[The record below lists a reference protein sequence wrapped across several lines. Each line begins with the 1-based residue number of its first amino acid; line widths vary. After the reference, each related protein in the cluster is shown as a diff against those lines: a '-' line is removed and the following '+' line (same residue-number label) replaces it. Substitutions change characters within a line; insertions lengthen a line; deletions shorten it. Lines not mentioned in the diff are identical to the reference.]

1 MNKSEKETTIESLKH
16 KIDASTYFYLAD
28 ASAMTVAQINNF
40 RRKCFEKG
48 IEVKVVKNTLARK
61 AMEALPAS
69 RGYAELFDA
78 LHGPTAMLFSESGNA
93 PAKILKDF
101 RGATGEKPKLKA
113 AYIDS
118 AVFSGDDQ
126 IDVLIAIK
134 SKQELIGEIIS
145 LLQSPAKNVIG
156 ALQSGGHKLAGLVKA
171 LEERA
176 N

>member
-1 MNKSEKETTIESLKH
+1 MNKTEKGATIETLKD
-16 KIDASTYFYLAD
+16 KINESSFFYLAD
-28 ASAMTVAQINNF
+28 ASSMTVAQINSF
-40 RRKCFEKG
+40 RRICHEKG

-61 AMEALPAS
+61 AMEALPADK
-69 RGYAELFDA
+69 GYADLYEA
-78 LHGPTAMLFSESGNA
+78 LHGPTAMLFADAGNA
-93 PAKILKDF
+93 PAKVIKDF
-101 RGATGEKPKLKA
+101 RATSERPILKA

-118 AVFSGDDQ
+118 AVFLGDDQ
-126 IDVLIAIK
+126 LDVLIAIK
-134 SKQELIGEIIS
+134 SKNELIGEIIS

>member
-1 MNKSEKETTIESLKH
+1 MNKTEKGATIEALKD
-16 KIDASTYFYLAD
+16 KINESSFFYLAD
-28 ASAMTVAQINNF
+28 ASSMTVSQINSF
-40 RRKCFEKG
+40 RRICHEKG

-61 AMEALPAS
+61 AMEALPADK
-69 RGYAELFDA
+69 GYADLYEA
-78 LHGPTAMLFSESGNA
+78 LHGPTAMLFADAGNA
-93 PAKILKDF
+93 PAKVIKDF
-101 RGATGEKPKLKA
+101 RATSERPILKA

-118 AVFSGDDQ
+118 AVFLGDDQ
-126 IDVLIAIK
+126 LDVLIAIK
-134 SKQELIGEIIS
+134 SKNELIGEIIS

>member
-1 MNKSEKETTIESLKH
+1 MNKTEKGEMIESLKD
-16 KIDASTYFYLAD
+16 KINEATNFYLAD
-28 ASAMTVAQINNF
+28 ASSMTVAQINSF
-40 RRKCFEKG
+40 RRKCFEQG
-48 IEVKVVKNTLARK
+48 IEVKVVKNSLARK

-69 RGYAELFDA
+69 KGYADIYSA
-78 LHGPTAMLFSESGNA
+78 LKGPTAMIFSEIGNL
-93 PAKILKDF
+93 PARVIKDF
-101 RGATGEKPKLKA
+101 RTGTMERPKLKA

-118 AVFSGDDQ
+118 AVFKGDDQ

-134 SKQELIGEIIS
+134 SKNELIGDIVS
-145 LLQSPAKNVIG
+145 LLQSPARNVIG

>member
-1 MNKSEKETTIESLKH
+1 MNKAEKGATIESLKE

-28 ASAMTVAQINNF
+28 ASSMTVAQINAF
-40 RRKCFEKG
+40 RRLCFAKG
-48 IEVKVVKNTLARK
+48 IEVKVVKNTLAKK

-69 RGYAELFDA
+69 KGYADIYSA
-78 LHGPTAMLFSESGNA
+78 LHGPTAILFADAGNA
-93 PAKILKDF
+93 PAKVLREF
-101 RGATGEKPKLKA
+101 RTGTMDKPVLKA

-118 AVFSGDDQ
+118 AIFIGDDQ
-126 IDVLIAIK
+126 LDILIAIK
-134 SKQELIGEIIS
+134 SKNELIGDIIA

-156 ALQSGGHKLAGLVKA
+156 ALQSGGHKLAGLIKT

>member
-1 MNKSEKETTIESLKH
+1 MNKTEKGATIEALKD
-16 KIDASTYFYLAD
+16 KINESSFFYLAD
-28 ASAMTVAQINNF
+28 ASSMTVAQINSF
-40 RRKCFEKG
+40 RRICHEKG

-61 AMEALPAS
+61 AMEALPADK
-69 RGYAELFDA
+69 GYADLYEA
-78 LHGPTAMLFSESGNA
+78 LHGPTAMLFADAGNA
-93 PAKILKDF
+93 PAKVIKDF
-101 RGATGEKPKLKA
+101 RATSERPILKA

-118 AVFSGDDQ
+118 AVFLGDDQ
-126 IDVLIAIK
+126 LDVLIAIK
-134 SKQELIGEIIS
+134 SKNELIGEIIS

>member
-1 MNKSEKETTIESLKH
+1 MNKTDKGATIEALKD
-16 KIDASTYFYLAD
+16 KIDSSTYFYLAD
-28 ASAMTVAQINNF
+28 ASSMTVAQISAF
-40 RRKCFEKG
+40 RRICFEKG

-69 RGYAELFDA
+69 KGYAELYSA
-78 LHGPTAMLFSESGNA
+78 LKGPTALLFSNSGNE
-93 PAKILKDF
+93 PAKVIKEF
-101 RGATGEKPKLKA
+101 RGATSERPVLKA

-118 AVFSGDDQ
+118 AVFIGNDQ
-126 IDVLIAIK
+126 LDVLIAIK
-134 SKQELIGEIIS
+134 SKNELIGDIIA

-171 LEERA
+171 LEDRS

>member
-1 MNKSEKETTIESLKH
+1 MNKTEKGATIEALKD
-16 KIDASTYFYLAD
+16 KINESSFFYLAD
-28 ASAMTVAQINNF
+28 ASSMTVAQINSF
-40 RRKCFEKG
+40 RRICHEKG

-61 AMEALPAS
+61 AMEALPADK
-69 RGYAELFDA
+69 GYADLYEA
-78 LHGPTAMLFSESGNA
+78 LHGPTAKLFADAGNA
-93 PAKILKDF
+93 PAKVIKDF
-101 RGATGEKPKLKA
+101 RATSERPILKA

-118 AVFSGDDQ
+118 AVFLGDDQ
-126 IDVLIAIK
+126 LDVLIAIK
-134 SKQELIGEIIS
+134 SKNELIGEIIS

>member
-1 MNKSEKETTIESLKH
+1 
-16 KIDASTYFYLAD
+16 
-28 ASAMTVAQINNF
+28 MTVAQINSF
-40 RRKCFEKG
+40 RRICHEKG

-61 AMEALPAS
+61 AMEALPADK
-69 RGYAELFDA
+69 GYADLYEA
-78 LHGPTAMLFSESGNA
+78 LHGPTAMLFADAGNA
-93 PAKILKDF
+93 PAKVIKDF
-101 RGATGEKPKLKA
+101 RATSERPILKA

-118 AVFSGDDQ
+118 AVFLGDDQ
-126 IDVLIAIK
+126 LDVLIAIK
-134 SKQELIGEIIS
+134 SKNELIGEIIS

>member
-1 MNKSEKETTIESLKH
+1 MNKTEKGEIIESLKD
-16 KIDASTYFYLAD
+16 KINASSYFYLAD
-28 ASAMTVAQINNF
+28 ASSMTVAQINNF

-69 RGYAELFDA
+69 KGYADIFSA
-78 LHGPTAMLFSESGNA
+78 LHGPTAIMFSEQGNV
-93 PAKILKDF
+93 PAKVLKDF
-101 RGATGEKPKLKA
+101 RGSSDKPVLKA

-118 AVFSGDDQ
+118 AVFHGDDQ

-134 SKQELIGEIIS
+134 SKNELIGEVIS
-145 LLQSPAKNVIG
+145 LLQSPARNVIG

>member
-1 MNKSEKETTIESLKH
+1 MNKTEKGATIEALKD
-16 KIDASTYFYLAD
+16 KINESSFFYLAD
-28 ASAMTVAQINNF
+28 ASSMTVAQINSF
-40 RRKCFEKG
+40 RRICHEKG

-61 AMEALPAS
+61 AMEALPAYK
-69 RGYAELFDA
+69 GYADLYEA
-78 LHGPTAMLFSESGNA
+78 LHGPTAMLFADAGNA
-93 PAKILKDF
+93 PAKVIKDF
-101 RGATGEKPKLKA
+101 RATSERPILKA

-118 AVFSGDDQ
+118 AVFLGDDQ
-126 IDVLIAIK
+126 LDVLIAIK
-134 SKQELIGEIIS
+134 SKNELIGEIIS

>member
-1 MNKSEKETTIESLKH
+1 MNKTEKGATIEAMKD
-16 KIDASTYFYLAD
+16 KINESSFFYLAD
-28 ASAMTVAQINNF
+28 ASSMTVAQINSF
-40 RRKCFEKG
+40 RRICHEKG

-61 AMEALPAS
+61 AMEALPADK
-69 RGYAELFDA
+69 GYADLYEA
-78 LHGPTAMLFSESGNA
+78 LHGPTAMLFADAGNA
-93 PAKILKDF
+93 PAKVIKDF
-101 RGATGEKPKLKA
+101 RATSERPILKA

-118 AVFSGDDQ
+118 AVFLGDDQ
-126 IDVLIAIK
+126 LDVLIAIK
-134 SKQELIGEIIS
+134 SKNELIGEIIS